1 METTSVTD
9 APSRQADCGGVDDKG
24 SHVRILAKVMRAL
37 KRRHVSRRGK
47 QIKIHSPRGVRDWLW
62 DKLAAAAGNGHLV

>member
-1 METTSVTD
+1 M
-9 APSRQADCGGVDDKG
+9 
-24 SHVRILAKVMRAL
+24 LAEVMRASI
-37 KRRHVSRRGK
+37 RRHVSRRGK